1 MYRRLFY
8 AVNIFALFAVIL
20 VGLGTQVEAQATTD
34 FSGARI
40 YFTESNNEP
49 SRFDR
54 DATGVSRFAGL
65 LENLDA
71 QLLTLDWRNGIPEDA
86 DLVIIPG
93 PGLRGNLT
101 AAQVADLWLYMS
113 KGGRLLLLSDPIVH
127 QTRDMISNIG
137 LFELTWLRYGLRG
150 RDDWLVTPGELQ
162 TIQIP
167 EIPEEVAE
175 GVDPEDPEEVKLV
188 TVEVPVLISDFTT
201 TNITT
206 SHPITAGLQGDLA
219 FFGARSLEIDVTA
232 GASVRTPLV
241 FSDPDFYGET
251 DYFQYLE
258 TGYSDYLVDVDVAP
272 GNEPLAV
279 AFADNPTGARMVLIG
294 DRDFAVNGRG
304 LATSPAYSD
313 SFVYPANAQFLVQ
326 AVAWLL
332 DAEAPAVSFP
342 TPAPTETA
350 VPEPTE
356 AATVVPEA
364 TEEASN

>member
-8 AVNIFALFAVIL
+8 GVNILALFAAVLI
-20 VGLGTQVEAQATTD
+20 GFGTQVQAQATTN

-65 LENLDA
+65 LENMGA
-71 QLLTLDWRNGIPEDA
+71 QLLTLDWRNGVPEDA

-93 PGLRGNLT
+93 PGLRGNLS

-113 KGGRLLLLSDPIVH
+113 KGGRLLLLSDPVVH

-150 RDDWLVTPGELQ
+150 RDDWLVTPGEMQ

-167 EIPEEVAE
+167 EVPEDVAE
-175 GVDPEDPEEVKLV
+175 GVDPENPEEVKLV
-188 TVEVPVLISDFTT
+188 TVEVPVLITDFTT
-201 TNITT
+201 TNV
-206 SHPITAGLQGDLA
+206 SADHPITAGIQGELA
-219 FFGARSLEIDVTA
+219 FFGARSLEIDVMV
-232 GASVRTPLV
+232 GASERTPLI
-241 FSDPDFYGET
+241 FSNPDFYGET

-279 AFADNPTGARMVLIG
+279 AFSDSITNARMVLIG

-313 SFVYPANAQFLVQ
+313 SFVYPANAQFLIQ

-350 VPEPTE
+350 APEPTE
-356 AATVVPEA
+356 AEMAVLEA